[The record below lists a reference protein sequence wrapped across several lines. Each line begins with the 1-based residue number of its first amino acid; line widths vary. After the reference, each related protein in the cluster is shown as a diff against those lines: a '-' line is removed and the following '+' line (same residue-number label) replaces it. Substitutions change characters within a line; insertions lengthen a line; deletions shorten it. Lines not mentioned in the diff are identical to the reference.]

1 MRTPGRENRQLHSTP
16 STLRGGPMSD
26 DSGLSVSGPGT
37 FRKALLMALIGL
49 LVVGYGGYDYA
60 QQSGALTDSVEVDA
74 ELTEKGVETTSGGS
88 SSGVDHRPTVR
99 FTYQYEGTSHTSTN
113 VFPANIEPTYD
124 TESRAE
130 SVLSGYET
138 GETVTV
144 YVPADDPDDA
154 YLKHEAS
161 NTPLIAIGIGALLAL
176 FGGVSAWRRY

>member
-1 MRTPGRENRQLHSTP
+1 
-16 STLRGGPMSD
+16 MSD
-26 DSGLSVSGPGT
+26 DSGLSVSGPDTLRG
-37 FRKALLMALIGL
+37 ALVLFLIGVL
-49 LVVGYGGYDYA
+49 AIGYGGYDYA
-60 QQSGALTDSVEVDA
+60 QQSGALTESVEVDA

-99 FTYQYEGTSHTSTN
+99 FTYQYDGNSHTSTN

-138 GETVTV
+138 GETVTA

-161 NTPLIAIGIGALLAL
+161 NTPLVVAALGALFAL
-176 FGGVSAWRRY
+176 FGGISAWRRY